1 MSGGASNLSIV
12 RHYMRGINAGAIL
25 PCLRTQQ
32 LQRSQH
38 DVQNVVTYPT
48 FAATSL
54 PNISYSVPE
63 PGTVIF
69 VSASPRHPE
78 LRALRPDAEGG
89 TALVQPTCSRMQRA
103 GLEQARTLLK
113 RGSVACSVLGLVACQ
128 PRGGR

>member
-89 TALVQPTCSRMQRA
+89 AARCSLSAGGCNVQGSNTA
-103 GLEQARTLLK
+103 QAR
-113 RGSVACSVLGLVACQ
+113 SVLV
-128 PRGGR
+128 GGMLGP